1 METTV
6 PRSRIAGLVGW
17 LVPTFA
23 AAALG
28 AAASRDAAAFY
39 AQLVQPTWAPPPAVF
54 GPVWGVLYLLMGI
67 AAWMAWRPG
76 GFRGAR
82 TGLVLYLVQLAV
94 NALWSW
100 LFFAWHRGGLA
111 MLDILVLLALV
122 AATAV
127 AFSRVRPAAGA
138 LLLPYLAWITFAA
151 ALNFA
156 IWRLNPQVL
165 G

>member
-1 METTV
+1 MDTTV
-6 PRSRIAGLVGW
+6 PRSRIGGLAGW
-17 LVPTFA
+17 LLVTFLA
-23 AAALG
+23 AAVG
-28 AAASRDAAAFY
+28 AAASRDAATFY
-39 AQLVQPTWAPPPAVF
+39 AQLVQPTWAPPAAVF

-67 AAWMAWRPG
+67 AAWMAWRRA
-76 GFRGAR
+76 GFGGAR
-82 TGLVLYLVQLAV
+82 VGLALYLVQLAV

-100 LFFAWHRGGLA
+100 LFFAWHRGALA
-111 MLDILVLLALV
+111 MVDILVLLALV

-127 AFSRVRPAAGA
+127 AFWRVRAAAGA

-156 IWRLNPQVL
+156 VWRLNPQVL